1 MCARRGSHGAV
12 APPGPSGTGG
22 RTLSS
27 DPSGFG
33 ARMSTVRPGSE
44 PPVGTPG
51 PIVLRMMLGN
61 QLQRLREAA
70 AVTSDQAGYEIR
82 ASRSK
87 ISRMEN
93 GRVGFKERD
102 VSDLLTLYGITDEEK
117 RTALLSLAR
126 QANTP
131 GWWSTYSDVLAD
143 WFETYL

>member
-1 MCARRGSHGAV
+1 CHVRPLRVSRCGSAT
-12 APPGPSGTGG
+12 GPSGIWG
-22 RTLSS
+22 RALSS

-51 PIVLRMMLGN
+51 SIVLRMMLGN

-82 ASRSK
+82 ACRSK

-93 GRVGFKERD
+93 GRVGFKARY
-102 VSDLLTLYGITDEEK
+102 VCGLRTPYGSTD
-117 RTALLSLAR
+117 
-126 QANTP
+126 
-131 GWWSTYSDVLAD
+131 GG
-143 WFETYL
+143 